1 MLNVRKLLPNKAERE
16 NKEEDSRNYGA
27 LIHKHRLAVFT
38 RTLVIL
44 LVLSGLGVLI
54 YIQLKNQ
61 IYTSYS
67 VVSSVEKEQYD
78 GTVCLSYENGFLS
91 YSNDGIS
98 YTDMRGNAI
107 WNQAYEMQAPMVRVS
122 GTRIA
127 VADYNGHIVYNIDQT
142 GNYVEIDTNL
152 PIREL
157 AVSES
162 GIVAAVLEDTDAT
175 WIYLYDSMG
184 ERIAY
189 LRTTMGRSGYPAALA
204 LSPDGKLLAVSYIS
218 VDNGAARSSVAFYN
232 FSSVGQ
238 NYVDNFASGADYAD
252 AVIPYLNFMDNDTS
266 FAVADNRLI
275 IYTGDQRPKS
285 AADVLLDEE
294 IQSVFYNETSIGLVF
309 LDTTGAGKYRLDI
322 YNTSGL
328 VETSFY
334 FDMDYKDIVLW
345 KDTIIIYNETQC
357 ILANTNGVERFQGEF
372 EKPYLLFSPVKR
384 NRYLAV
390 SKESIDLIEM
400 N

>member
-1 MLNVRKLLPNKAERE
+1 
-16 NKEEDSRNYGA
+16 
-27 LIHKHRLAVFT
+27 
-38 RTLVIL
+38 
-44 LVLSGLGVLI
+44 
-54 YIQLKNQ
+54 
-61 IYTSYS
+61 
-67 VVSSVEKEQYD
+67 
-78 GTVCLSYENGFLS
+78 
-91 YSNDGIS
+91 
-98 YTDMRGNAI
+98 
-107 WNQAYEMQAPMVRVS
+107 MVRVS

-252 AVIPYLNFMDNDTS
+252 AVIPYLNFMDNDIS

-285 AADVLLDEE
+285 AVDVLLDEE